1 MKDQIVELA
10 SELIKIPSRAGIDST
25 APILD
30 YIKGWLT
37 EQELPVKPLIDG
49 ISDEVGVSIHLG
61 SGRDGPAICLNA
73 CIDTAPFGDES
84 AWSASPTSGHVASNR
99 LHGRGAA
106 DSKMGVA
113 IFSNLAVE
121 MIRRGDLT
129 RGDLFIVFDADEHSG
144 AFQGIKTFVKNTPRK
159 PDAVM
164 IGYPGN
170 DALVVGSRG
179 FLRATVTVFGKAAH
193 SGSSSVKGFNA
204 VEKMARLV
212 SHFDDGKL
220 PPETDRYFTF
230 GPQANVTE
238 IAGGQGFSI
247 IPDRCT
253 CKVDIRLTPNFNF
266 EIAKKWVEEIVESID
281 EKDPGPRPSQIDWM
295 ESWPPYRVKSESFL
309 VSEFLRIA
317 GDVFQRPIHEKV
329 SGPSNIGNYL
339 ASRGIPALS
348 GFGVTY
354 WNIHG
359 IDECV
364 DLETVLLAYETYY
377 QVVRNLL
384 AAETIPLASL

>member
-1 MKDQIVELA
+1 MKDQIIELA
-10 SELIKIPSRAGIDST
+10 AELIKIPSRAGIDST

-30 YIKGWLT
+30 HIKTWLT
-37 EQELPVKPLIDG
+37 ERKLPVTSLKNG
-49 ISDEVGVSIHLG
+49 KSDEVGVYVHLG
-61 SGRDGPAICLNA
+61 SGRQGPAICLNA

-84 AWSASPTSGHVASNR
+84 AWSASPTSGQIESNR

-106 DSKMGVA
+106 DSKIGVA

-121 MIRRGDLT
+121 MVKRGDLT
-129 RGDLFIVFDADEHSG
+129 RGDLFLVFDADEHTG
-144 AFQGIKTFVKNTPRK
+144 AFQGIKTFLENAPLT
-159 PDAVM
+159 PDAAM

-179 FLRATVTVFGKAAH
+179 FLRANITVYGRAAH

-204 VEKMARLV
+204 VEKMAHLV
-212 SHFDDGKL
+212 AQIDDEKL
-220 PPETDRYFTF
+220 PPETDRFFGF
-230 GPQANVTE
+230 GPQANITE
-238 IAGGQGFSI
+238 IAGGQGFTI

-253 CKVDIRLTPNFNF
+253 CKVDIRLTPNFTF
-266 EIAKKWVEEIVESID
+266 ETAKAWVDELVRGLD
-281 EKDPGPRPSQIDWM
+281 EKNPGPRPTRIDWM

-309 VSEFLRIA
+309 VSEFMKVA
-317 GDVFQRPIHEKV
+317 GAVFKRPIHEKV

-359 IDECV
+359 IDECI
-364 DLETVLLAYETYY
+364 DLETVLPAYETYY
-377 QVVRNLL
+377 QAVRNLL
-384 AAETIPLASL
+384 AAETFPLASL